1 MLQKMPSS
9 SKKKFANELS
19 TASKNYKH
27 KVLNEKLKQIS
38 NQIDQAKTGKII
50 GQSAINIR
58 VSEDHDLTENLS
70 TKSYKREPIQFNIKN
85 NKTQSRNTF
94 YIN

>member
-38 NQIDQAKTGKII
+38 NQID
-50 GQSAINIR
+50 
-58 VSEDHDLTENLS
+58 
-70 TKSYKREPIQFNIKN
+70 
-85 NKTQSRNTF
+85 
-94 YIN
+94 